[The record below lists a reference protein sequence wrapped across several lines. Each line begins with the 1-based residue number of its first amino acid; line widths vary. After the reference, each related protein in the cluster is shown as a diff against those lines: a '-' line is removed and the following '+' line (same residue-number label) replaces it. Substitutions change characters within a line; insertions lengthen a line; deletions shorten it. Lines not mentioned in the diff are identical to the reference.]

1 MKAAA
6 TLPPA
11 LSVQGL
17 GKAYGERAV
26 FHDLSFTLESGEV
39 MAILGPSGS
48 GKSTLLNCVAGLDSW
63 DAGRVLLAGNDLGE
77 LSDDGRALLRRRT
90 LGFVFQAFHILPHL
104 NVAQNVAL
112 PLLLLGHGPDPAR
125 PGWTGDSRV
134 LAMLGALGLDGLEAR
149 MPSQLSGGQ
158 LQRVAIARA
167 LIHRP
172 PLLLADEPTGNLD
185 TRTATRTMDL
195 LLEQAGRHGSAV
207 LLVTHA
213 ESLAERA
220 TRVLRMD

>member
-1 MKAAA
+1 M
-6 TLPPA
+6 
-11 LSVQGL
+11 
-17 GKAYGERAV
+17 
-26 FHDLSFTLESGEV
+26 
-39 MAILGPSGS
+39 
-48 GKSTLLNCVAGLDSW
+48 
-63 DAGRVLLAGNDLGE
+63 
-77 LSDDGRALLRRRT
+77 
-90 LGFVFQAFHILPHL
+90 
-104 NVAQNVAL
+104 AQNVAL